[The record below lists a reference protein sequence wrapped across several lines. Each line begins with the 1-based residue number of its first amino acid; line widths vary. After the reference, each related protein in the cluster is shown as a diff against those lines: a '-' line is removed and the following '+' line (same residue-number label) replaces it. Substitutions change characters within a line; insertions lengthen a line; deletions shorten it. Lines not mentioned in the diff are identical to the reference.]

1 MPAEDDALALITGMP
16 GICELETSVAWDGA
30 EFVATCCL
38 RHAEDSVRPLYASR
52 GAYPDAALR
61 RAIDH
66 CATYWETRARSQGSN
81 NAIGREAPQLRLLL
95 DLP

>member
-16 GICELETSVAWDGA
+16 GICELETSIAWDGA

-61 RAIDH
+61 RAIVH
-66 CATYWETRARSQGSN
+66 CAIYWESRARSQGCN
-81 NAIGREAPQLRLLL
+81 DAPRRRTPKLRLLR